1 MARQTTVLISGAS
14 SGVGLA
20 LATMLHGLGYRV
32 VAVARHVKTLNALAA
47 NGVDVRSLDIRDRPS
62 LEALV
67 ESVQPDVLVCNAAI
81 ARFGPLGGAP
91 VSDIDDQVQ
100 TNLVAVMDLV
110 RLALP
115 GMRTRKRGHLVILS
129 SQSGHYPSANQTVY
143 ATTKAALAM
152 LVSQLRLEL
161 LGTPVRV
168 TEIIPGRTRT
178 NIFNDAVG
186 DADEARRRFFD
197 GIQPLE
203 PSDVADAIRYVI
215 EAPAHVNVTRLEI
228 LPVGQVPGGLSTVAV
243 E

>member
-1 MARQTTVLISGAS
+1 MAGRGIVLITGAS

-20 LATMLHGLGYRV
+20 LTELLHGLGYEV
-32 VAVARHVKTLNALAA
+32 VAVARRIDALADLA
-47 NGVDVRSLDIRDRPS
+47 ASGVDARSLDIRNRTA
-62 LEALV
+62 LEAV
-67 ESVQPDVLVCNAAI
+67 VRDVRPDILVCNAAI
-81 ARFGPLGGAP
+81 ARFGPLGGADP
-91 VSDIDDQVQ
+91 SDIDDQVE
-100 TNLVAVMDLV
+100 TNLVAVMDLI
-110 RLALP
+110 RLCLP
-115 GMRTRKRGHLVILS
+115 NMRSRKRGHVVVVS

-161 LGTPVRV
+161 LGSPVRV

-186 DADEARRRFFD
+186 DADEAQRRFFE

-203 PSDVADAIRYVI
+203 PSDVADAIRYAI
-215 EAPAHVNVTRLEI
+215 EAPRHVNVTRLEI
-228 LPVGQVPGGLSTVAV
+228 LPVGQVPGGLSTVPV